1 MPSIRLNG
9 CSIRFVLGTL
19 HIGGA
24 ERQAFKLACRLR
36 DQGATVSFWGFNT
49 PGPLSNWC
57 DAEKIPWRLLQAP
70 WPQFS
75 RHYFLWLLR
84 FARMLRS
91 DRADMLLPFTAAPN
105 IACSLVWRF
114 AGARSCVWNQRDEGR
129 HLPDNLMTRMA
140 LRQASMFISNS
151 THAAEFLANNFKIP
165 SKKQRVIFNAI
176 TLPEPAQ
183 GREAWRLKLGALP
196 DTIVACMPANLTE
209 FKDHVTL
216 LDAWK
221 IVVEE
226 SRATGAPP
234 LLALAGR
241 PGKTAEA
248 LRAQARDL
256 DIEHN
261 VKFLGVVEDISGLLH
276 AADLG
281 VFSSITEGSPNGV
294 LECMAAGLAV
304 AATDIPGIR
313 EAVGTEGAER
323 LVPQKDAAA
332 MAQAILHL
340 MREQEQRKELGRNL
354 QQRAQSEFAPEKINQ
369 EWLEAIG
376 LLLNTKPE

>member
-1 MPSIRLNG
+1 
-9 CSIRFVLGTL
+9 
-19 HIGGA
+19 
-24 ERQAFKLACRLR
+24 
-36 DQGATVSFWGFNT
+36 
-49 PGPLSNWC
+49 
-57 DAEKIPWRLLQAP
+57 
-70 WPQFS
+70 
-75 RHYFLWLLR
+75 
-84 FARMLRS
+84 MLRS

-114 AGARSCVWNQRDEGR
+114 TGARACVWNQRDEGR

-165 SKKQRVIFNAI
+165 RNKQRVIFNAI

-241 PGKTAEA
+241 PGKTAET

-256 DIEHN
+256 AIEHT

-281 VFSSITEGSPNGV
+281 VFSSLTEGLPNGV

-313 EAVGTEGAER
+313 EAVGTEGAEC

-332 MAQAILHL
+332 MARAILHL
-340 MREQEQRKELGRNL
+340 MREQKQRKELGRNL

-376 LLLNTKPE
+376 LLLNTKSE